1 MGDITGLV
9 MIVMIFSIPLC
20 AIWAGALKERYRTQQ
35 GQLSRADRERMDQ
48 LIAIADSMKERISAL
63 ESILD
68 EEVPDWREDHGR

>member
-1 MGDITGLV
+1 MGDVTGLV

-35 GQLSRADRERMDQ
+35 GQLSRADRERVDH
-48 LIAIADSMKERISAL
+48 LLAAADSMQVRISAL

-68 EEVPDWREDHGR
+68 EEVPEWREDHDR

>member
-20 AIWAGALKERYRTQQ
+20 AIWAGALKERYRSQQ
-35 GQLSRADRERMDQ
+35 GQLSKADQERVEQ
-48 LIAIADSMKERISAL
+48 LIAVADGMKVRISAL

-68 EEVPDWREDHGR
+68 EEVPEWREDHDR